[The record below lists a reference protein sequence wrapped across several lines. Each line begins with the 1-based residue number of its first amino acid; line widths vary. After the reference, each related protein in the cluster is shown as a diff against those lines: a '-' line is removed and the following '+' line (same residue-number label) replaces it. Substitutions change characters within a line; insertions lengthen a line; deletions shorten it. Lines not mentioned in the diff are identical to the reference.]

1 MNSLDLH
8 GVKHSDV
15 KQLLDNF
22 IWENM
27 KENITE
33 IEIITGIS
41 VEMKRIVSI
50 VLHDYDMVYQETP
63 FNPGSVSVKLK

>member
-1 MNSLDLH
+1 
-8 GVKHSDV
+8 
-15 KQLLDNF
+15 
-22 IWENM
+22 M

-50 VLHDYDMVYQETP
+50 VLHDYDMVYRETP
-63 FNPGSVSVKLK
+63 FNPGSVNVKLK